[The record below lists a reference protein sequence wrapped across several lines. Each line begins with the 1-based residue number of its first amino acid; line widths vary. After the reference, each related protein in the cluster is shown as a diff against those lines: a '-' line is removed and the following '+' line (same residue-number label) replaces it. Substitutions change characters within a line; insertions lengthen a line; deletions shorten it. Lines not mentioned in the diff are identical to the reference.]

1 MAGARSKKRGHYL
14 RWCTGSFLSGLG
26 SGQAGPL
33 VTQQTGQ
40 FHHPVSVQQPFGDQ
54 CCRIGQ
60 GGDVGAGEHPL
71 LVAGLS
77 DG

>member
-1 MAGARSKKRGHYL
+1 MAGARSKERGHYL

-40 FHHPVSVQQPFGDQ
+40 FHQP
-54 CCRIGQ
+54 IGFHDVPGEEAD
-60 GGDVGAGEHPL
+60 GGGQSSHRRW
-71 LVAGLS
+71 
-77 DG
+77 